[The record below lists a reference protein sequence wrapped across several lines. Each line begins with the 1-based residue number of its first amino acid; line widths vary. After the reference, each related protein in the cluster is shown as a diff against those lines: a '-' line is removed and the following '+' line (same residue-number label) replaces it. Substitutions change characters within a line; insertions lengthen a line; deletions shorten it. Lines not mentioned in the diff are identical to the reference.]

1 MSIGHLVQNELV
13 ERFLSESSENLP
25 DIPVEIFLEGDSWT
39 TVIIHSITPQDEAN
53 VLIFLNSFEKLN
65 N

>member
-13 ERFLSESSENLP
+13 ELFLFESSEI
-25 DIPVEIFLEGDSWT
+25 IPEIHIEIISEGDFWT
-39 TVIIHSITPQDEAN
+39 KIKMHSVTPQEEMN
-53 VLIFLNSFEKLN
+53 VLIFLNSFEKYN